1 MPENKDIMA
10 APPRAVLETNLAEH
24 GHTRFFS
31 YPFRGCQRKAIV
43 AEPGII
49 PVGKTAV
56 AVLTDHLRKM
66 LRDATEVGED
76 FDCLVSMRGQDN
88 DAVRGQMAAEETKQV
103 LNSLA
108 IEMRDERAA
117 PDQIKLLTEIK
128 RTEVLCGVSGTHL
141 KCAYAEV
148 YRMAVEVA
156 GREARIREP
165 LDQETQHT
173 PIAARQIEHILD
185 LESRNLLKN
194 SLHATHAGQADVPV
208 TRRVAGIHIVAW
220 RNPRIDVLQK
230 LAA

>member
-1 MPENKDIMA
+1 MSA
-10 APPRAVLETNLAEH
+10 
-24 GHTRFFS
+24 
-31 YPFRGCQRKAIV
+31 KAIV

-66 LRDATEVGED
+66 LIDTTVVGEG

-128 RTEVLCGVSGTHL
+128 RTAVLCGVSGTHV
-141 KCAYAEV
+141 KRACAEV
-148 YRMAVEVA
+148 YRIASRSQAVTRA
-156 GREARIREP
+156 LGNLSTKKRSTRPWPHGRSSTFLIWSLGTFSRIRS
-165 LDQETQHT
+165 TQCM
-173 PIAARQIEHILD
+173 PDRPMYQ
-185 LESRNLLKN
+185 
-194 SLHATHAGQADVPV
+194 
-208 TRRVAGIHIVAW
+208 
-220 RNPRIDVLQK
+220 
-230 LAA
+230 